1 VHPGVPILEVSATTG
16 QGMDEWRAWLSK
28 RRQALLARAFAAPA

>member
-1 VHPGVPILEVSATTG
+1 
-16 QGMDEWRAWLSK
+16 MDEWRAWLSK